1 MRLASS
7 AGTEHTCFAPSSWI
21 PSCDG
26 WEKEAGWL
34 CADFIG
40 RRRSSVVRPQG
51 DKNSSSSA
59 SMARLNIED
68 AKTHNGKL
76 RSGPRLGLMLPA
88 EGWNNSSESHA
99 QLSHELISF
108 WGAACGKFRD
118 VYDNRHTAAQAQ
130 K

>member
-26 WEKEAGWL
+26 WKKEAGWL

-68 AKTHNGKL
+68 AKTPQWEASVGSKT
-76 RSGPRLGLMLPA
+76 GLDASCRGLDH
-88 EGWNNSSESHA
+88 SSESHA

-118 VYDNRHTAAQAQ
+118 VYGNRHTAAQAQ